1 MRELEKG
8 IGNWLLMVVL
18 VLIAFF
24 LIAKDTIFGLF

>member
-24 LIAKDTIFGLF
+24 LIAKDTILGLF